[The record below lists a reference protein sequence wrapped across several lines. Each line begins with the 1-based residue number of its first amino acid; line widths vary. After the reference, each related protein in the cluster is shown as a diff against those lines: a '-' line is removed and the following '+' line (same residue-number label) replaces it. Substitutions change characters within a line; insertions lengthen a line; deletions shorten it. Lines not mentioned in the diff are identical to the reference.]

1 MPLRWATAQANLG
14 TTVRMIGEREGR
26 AGRLEEA
33 VALLRTALEELTPE
47 RASIVWAKAQ
57 LNLGIALRVLGE
69 QESGTQRLRE
79 AAAVFDAVLA
89 AASLQS
95 APGLTQAA
103 LAEREITLT
112 AIARRTDDLA
122 V

>member
-1 MPLRWATAQANLG
+1 
-14 TTVRMIGEREGR
+14 MIGEREGR